1 MTEIKEVENKIKIVY
16 IFGFLNNILKIFGC
30 VLGLKEINFIVKP
43 KPEVQSPKSQSQDQK
58 DLGWH

>member
-30 VLGLKEINFIVKP
+30 ALG
-43 KPEVQSPKSQSQDQK
+43 
-58 DLGWH
+58 

>member
-30 VLGLKEINFIVKP
+30 VLG
-43 KPEVQSPKSQSQDQK
+43 
-58 DLGWH
+58 